1 VKKVTKGMIKNKR
14 ALSPVIATVI
24 LISVTIVVAV
34 AVAYWMGSIAGGYT
48 SFEQIEMP
56 SIYGKAITTTPFDGW
71 NITIELR
78 NTGSADATI
87 GNLFINGKPLKD
99 YSSLSAKLY
108 SYVSGVETDVTSL
121 LYTNG
126 VHVTRGNSVTLVLQL
141 PINSVEGFTAGTRV
155 DLRVHTAAGQDY
167 PGQVRLP

>member
-1 VKKVTKGMIKNKR
+1 VKKVTKGFIKNKR

-56 SIYGKAITTTPFDGW
+56 SIYGKAITATGGDVFDGW

-78 NTGSADATI
+78 NTGSADATVT
-87 GNLFINGKPLKD
+87 NLFVNSIPLQD
-99 YSSLSAKLY
+99 YNASKVNLFAD
-108 SYVSGVETDVTSL
+108 GTDVESS

-126 VHVTRGNSVTLVLQL
+126 IIIIRGNSVVLRLQL
-141 PINSVEGFTAGTRV
+141 ELDSTKGFTAGTRV
-155 DLRVHTAAGQDY
+155 DLRIHTAAGQDY

>member
-1 VKKVTKGMIKNKR
+1 VKKVTKSIVWNKR

-48 SFEQIEMP
+48 AFEQIEMP
-56 SIYGKAITTTPFDGW
+56 SIYGKAISNATDVFNGW

-78 NTGSADATI
+78 NTGSADATVTNI
-87 GNLFINGKPLKD
+87 FVNSIPLQDYNSAKVNLFADG
-99 YSSLSAKLY
+99 
-108 SYVSGVETDVTSL
+108 TDVESG
-121 LYTNG
+121 LYVTG
-126 VHVTRGNSVTLVLQL
+126 VSITRGNSVTLRLQL
-141 PINSVEGFTAGTRV
+141 ELDSTKGFTAGTRV
-155 DLRVHTAAGQDY
+155 DLRIHTAAGQDY